1 MAHGGQQIGITH
13 SFCLSAALAADP
25 RVTQMVNGSKGIH
38 AVLDKKHFAR

>member
-1 MAHGGQQIGITH
+1 VGSKLASHI
-13 SFCLSAALAADP
+13 LSAFLQPLAADP